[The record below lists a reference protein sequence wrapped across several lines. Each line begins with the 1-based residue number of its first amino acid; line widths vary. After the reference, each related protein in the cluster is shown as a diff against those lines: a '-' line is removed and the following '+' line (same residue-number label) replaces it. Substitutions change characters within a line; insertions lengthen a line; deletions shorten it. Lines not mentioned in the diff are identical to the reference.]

1 MYKINNGLKE
11 WHLNENEFK
20 KNLINKCI
28 KFNIPFHTIKFYSQ
42 QDEDKYI
49 IQYILKDKLSDGVYF
64 EVGGCDGILYSNT
77 KTLEDYFGFSGILI
91 EPQLHFFEKSLKNR
105 PNNEC
110 YNYAI
115 SNSNQEY
122 IEFIGNNA
130 EGGIV
135 NTINTNIKAYNWNQT
150 YQIENKKCSDILNLS
165 KFNYIDIMIIDVE
178 GGELELLKSID
189 FSFPIYCIIIE
200 AHSKEQEK
208 NAIFGKY
215 LSDNGFSFHER
226 QRGNEVWFNK
236 NYFRRHL
243 FQL

>member
-1 MYKINNGLKE
+1 
-11 WHLNENEFK
+11 
-20 KNLINKCI
+20 
-28 KFNIPFHTIKFYSQ
+28 
-42 QDEDKYI
+42 
-49 IQYILKDKLSDGVYF
+49 
-64 EVGGCDGILYSNT
+64 
-77 KTLEDYFGFSGILI
+77 
-91 EPQLHFFEKSLKNR
+91 
-105 PNNEC
+105 
-110 YNYAI
+110 
-115 SNSNQEY
+115 
-122 IEFIGNNA
+122 
-130 EGGIV
+130 
-135 NTINTNIKAYNWNQT
+135 
-150 YQIENKKCSDILNLS
+150 
-165 KFNYIDIMIIDVE
+165 MIIDVE